1 MHDQEFSQQN
11 INNQSVPTEQDERL
25 GFDRLLQNGAYSEIE
40 VHAIRLQ
47 FHSIMMRVGI
57 EKTNETSE
65 SLLENEE
72 KWLNKQI
79 PGPNSKF
86 VNMTLDELRQFPTVL
101 SLRND
106 LVLPRYYFQ
115 PASFERDGTYREFA
129 IGFLIGLILSA
140 PIIVLYLI
148 W

>member
-1 MHDQEFSQQN
+1 M
-11 INNQSVPTEQDERL
+11 NNQSEPTDHDERL

-72 KWLNKQI
+72 KWLNK
-79 PGPNSKF
+79 
-86 VNMTLDELRQFPTVL
+86 
-101 SLRND
+101 
-106 LVLPRYYFQ
+106 
-115 PASFERDGTYREFA
+115 
-129 IGFLIGLILSA
+129 
-140 PIIVLYLI
+140 
-148 W
+148 

>member
-1 MHDQEFSQQN
+1 MQDGAFVHAFITESVAPKNNNEVNNETQQN
-11 INNQSVPTEQDERL
+11 INNQGEPTEQDERL

-72 KWLNKQI
+72 KWLNK
-79 PGPNSKF
+79 
-86 VNMTLDELRQFPTVL
+86 
-101 SLRND
+101 
-106 LVLPRYYFQ
+106 
-115 PASFERDGTYREFA
+115 
-129 IGFLIGLILSA
+129 
-140 PIIVLYLI
+140 
-148 W
+148 

>member
-1 MHDQEFSQQN
+1 LQDGAFVHAFITESVAPKNNNEVNNETQQN
-11 INNQSVPTEQDERL
+11 INNQSEPTEQDERL

-72 KWLNKQI
+72 KWLNK
-79 PGPNSKF
+79 
-86 VNMTLDELRQFPTVL
+86 
-101 SLRND
+101 
-106 LVLPRYYFQ
+106 
-115 PASFERDGTYREFA
+115 
-129 IGFLIGLILSA
+129 
-140 PIIVLYLI
+140 
-148 W
+148 

>member
-1 MHDQEFSQQN
+1 MHAF
-11 INNQSVPTEQDERL
+11 ITEQVVQARPEGSEGQQQHNSSNTQGNNTTEVEDRI

-72 KWLNKQI
+72 KWLNK
-79 PGPNSKF
+79 
-86 VNMTLDELRQFPTVL
+86 
-101 SLRND
+101 
-106 LVLPRYYFQ
+106 
-115 PASFERDGTYREFA
+115 
-129 IGFLIGLILSA
+129 
-140 PIIVLYLI
+140 
-148 W
+148 

>member
-1 MHDQEFSQQN
+1 
-11 INNQSVPTEQDERL
+11 
-25 GFDRLLQNGAYSEIE
+25 LLQNGAFSEIE

-72 KWLNKQI
+72 KWLNKQL
-79 PGPNSKF
+79 PSANSKYSS
-86 VNMTLDELRQFPTVL
+86 MSLEELRKVPSIL

-106 LVLPRYYFQ
+106 LVLPRYYFH
-115 PASFERDGTYREFA
+115 PATFEKEGNYYDFGKGMCKGLLFT
-129 IGFLIGLILSA
+129 GFFFI
-140 PIIVLYLI
+140 LYLI
-148 W
+148 WEARPSNN

>member
-1 MHDQEFSQQN
+1 MQPKREEGDGLSGTHHQSTHN
-11 INNQSVPTEQDERL
+11 HNNQQQTSEPNERL
-25 GFDRLLQNGAYSEIE
+25 GFDRLLENNAYSEIE

-72 KWLNKQI
+72 KWLNKQL
-79 PGPNSKF
+79 PGVNSKF
-86 VNMTLDELRQFPTVL
+86 ANMSLEELRKLPTVL

-106 LVLPRYYFQ
+106 LVLPRFYY
-115 PASFERDGTYREFA
+115 
-129 IGFLIGLILSA
+129 
-140 PIIVLYLI
+140 
-148 W
+148 